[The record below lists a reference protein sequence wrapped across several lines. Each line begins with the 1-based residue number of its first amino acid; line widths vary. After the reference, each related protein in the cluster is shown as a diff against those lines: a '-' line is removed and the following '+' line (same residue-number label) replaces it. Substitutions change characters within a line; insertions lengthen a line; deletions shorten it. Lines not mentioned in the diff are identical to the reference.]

1 VALRVFNTMSGRK
14 EEFVPIHGNRVQMFV
29 CGPTVYDYSHLG
41 HARTYVA
48 YDVIAK
54 YLRYRGYSVFYIM
67 NITDLDDKIIRRARE
82 LGKGPLEVARGFEVE
97 FYRDMA
103 SLGVDAV
110 NLYARATEHID
121 EMIEQ
126 IEGLLEKGYAYV
138 TETGVYYDVTKFPRY
153 GRLSHQ
159 NPEELVVHRIEVD
172 PTKRNPGDFA
182 LWKRSKEGEPSW
194 DSPFGPGRPGWHI
207 EDTAITLTYF
217 GPQYDIHGGA
227 IELIFP
233 HHEAEIAQAEAYTGV
248 SPLVKYWVH
257 TGILYVNG
265 EKMSK
270 SLGNFITIR
279 DSMKRY
285 DKNTHRMF
293 FVSTLYRSPMDYT
306 DEAMREAKAK
316 VDGIKNSYFALK
328 SLRAGSGGRE
338 LLAALDRARE
348 GFLKSMDDDFNTP
361 KALSHLFGLTREINR
376 YCSKHEEV
384 EEGIRE
390 RVLSTLEE
398 FLSILGIE
406 FGERVDERLL
416 EGLLRL
422 LIDVREGLRRE
433 KRYEE
438 ADEIR
443 RRLKELGIIL
453 EDTSRGTVWKV
464 EG

>member
-1 VALRVFNTMSGRK
+1 MALRVFNTMSGRK

-82 LGKGPLEVARGFEVE
+82 LGKGPLEVAREFEVE

-159 NPEELVVHRIEVD
+159 NPKELVVHRIEVD

-306 DEAMREAKAK
+306 DEAMREA
-316 VDGIKNSYFALK
+316 
-328 SLRAGSGGRE
+328 GSGGRE

-422 LIDVREGLRRE
+422 LVDVREGLRRE
-433 KRYEE
+433 RRYEE

-443 RRLKELGIIL
+443 RRLKELGIVL